1 MKRLLALCLAAAV
14 AGCGS
19 EPGVSNIRET
29 YPRITAKAT
38 NFPLLGQAVDIRVS
52 SDFNGTLKASR
63 NKATGDF
70 EIDATVVSDVSGV
83 LPGYTAWGT
92 AVMLPSQQLDNEW
105 SQIQWNGINQLV
117 RTVTVDFALPLLGQ
131 YISAWKDLGEARLAR
146 PSVAAQAV
154 SALALAN
161 TGQTAINPA
170 FLWNA
175 LGPQLKAMI
184 ERMAPNVVPTTQ
196 PSP

>member
-1 MKRLLALCLAAAV
+1 MRRMAIGLVFLS
-14 AGCGS
+14 GCA
-19 EPGVSNIRET
+19 PGMTNIKET
-29 YPRITAKAT
+29 YPKVQVETVKT
-38 NFPLLGQAVDIRVS
+38 LLGTAVNLRLT
-52 SDFNGTLKASR
+52 SDFQGHAEGKM
-63 NKATGDF
+63 NKETGQYEF
-70 EIDATVVSDVSGV
+70 VVDVNSNVSGV
-83 LPGYTAWGT
+83 LPAYTQWGT
-92 AVMLPSQQLDNEW
+92 QVMLPSQQLDNEW

-161 TGQTAINPA
+161 TGQTAINPS
-170 FLWNA
+170 FLWNS